1 VMAAGR
7 PSSEGYQEAL
17 ETLLGMYWF
26 PLYAY
31 LRRHGSSRD
40 QAADF
45 TQAFFAKLMEKQ
57 YLKGVEPRPGKFRSF
72 LLAALKH
79 FISNQ
84 RDRDRAKK
92 RGGGRKILSLDFDSA
107 ENQYAL
113 EPADKLTPEKLFE
126 KSWALTVLQRTMGRL
141 EAELA
146 AKGKQKLFDHL
157 KCYLA
162 ADIGLVPY
170 RKVASELRMSESA
183 VKTTVHRMRRRCR
196 QLLRDEIAQT
206 VASEEQIDDEIRGL
220 FAALAY

>member
-1 VMAAGR
+1 MAAGR

-17 ETLLGMYWF
+17 ETLLETYWF

-40 QAADF
+40 EAADF
-45 TQAFFAKLMEKQ
+45 TQAFFAKMMEKQ
-57 YLKGVEPRPGKFRSF
+57 YLKGVGPRPGKFRSF
-72 LLAALKH
+72 LLTALKH
-79 FISNQ
+79 FISNE
-84 RDRDRAKK
+84 RDRARAKK

-113 EPADKLTPEKLFE
+113 EPADELTPEKLFE

-146 AKGKQKLFDHL
+146 GRGKQKLFDRL

-162 ADIGLVPY
+162 AEAGVVPY
-170 RKVASELRMSESA
+170 REVAGELGMSEGA
-183 VKTTVHRMRRRCR
+183 VKTTIHRLRRRCR
-196 QLLRDEIAQT
+196 EILRDEIAQT
-206 VASEEQIDDEIRGL
+206 VASEDQIDDEIRGL
-220 FAALAY
+220 FAALAH